1 MSGALDEHVIT
12 SEALRDNPLGDPR
25 ERPLWVYTPPSY
37 AGGPAV
43 YVLQGF
49 TGQLDMW
56 RNRAAFRP
64 TFLELLDRA
73 DIDARVVFVDAWTSV
88 GGSQFVDS
96 AGSGR
101 YHTYLCDELL
111 PFVDERYETNGLRGV
126 AGKSSG
132 GYGAAITAM
141 LRPDLFQG
149 FASHAGG
156 GLFEVSIRPFFRL
169 AARRLRDAYGG
180 SIDRFLD
187 ELRTGPAPL
196 AHPDD
201 LHVLLQWGFSAA
213 YSADANG
220 TIRLPYDPTTA
231 EVISELWERWLDWD
245 FPRLV
250 PRHADALR
258 ELRAI
263 LRRRR
268 HPRRV
273 VPRSHRGVAP
283 PRADLASRAGP
294 ARRAVRRHASGD
306 RVPVSDRP
314 ALPRRPAALDVEAD
328 VQDVTVL
335 NLIRLALEPLC
346 PALRRLCVRSRVE

>member
-1 MSGALDEHVIT
+1 MSHPGLRPLRGTLDEHALTSGAL
-12 SEALRDNPLGDPR
+12 RGNPLGDPH

-37 AGGPAV
+37 SGGPAV

-64 TFLELLDRA
+64 TFLELLDDA
-73 DIDARVVFVDAWTSV
+73 DIDARVVLVDAWTSV

-96 AGSGR
+96 PGTGR
-101 YHTYLCDELL
+101 YHTYLCDDVV

-132 GYGAAITAM
+132 GYGAALTAM
-141 LRPDLFQG
+141 LRPDLFHG

-180 SIDRFLD
+180 EIERFLD
-187 ELRTGPAPL
+187 GLRTGPAPL

-201 LHVLLQWGFSAA
+201 LHLLLQWAFAAA
-213 YSADANG
+213 YSAEADG
-220 TIRLPYDPTTA
+220 TVRLPYDVATA
-231 EVISELWERWLDWD
+231 QVIPELWERWLEWD
-245 FPRLV
+245 YPTLV

-258 ELRAI
+258 GLRAI
-263 LRRRR
+263 YVDCGTRDEWYLDLTAEWLRRE
-268 HPRRV
+268 
-273 VPRSHRGVAP
+273 
-283 PRADLASRAGP
+283 LT
-294 ARRAVRRHASGD
+294 
-306 RVPVSDRP
+306 
-314 ALPRRPAALDVEAD
+314 ALPVRDLHVELFDATHLAIEYRYPIGLRYLAD
-328 VQDVTVL
+328 
-335 NLIRLALEPLC
+335 RL
-346 PALRRLCVRSRVE
+346 R